1 MEKIE
6 IGIIGGSGFYEIEG
20 LKEIKEIKIETPFGK
35 PSDLYF
41 TGELEGK
48 RVAFLS
54 RHGRGHRILPSEIN
68 FRANIYGF
76 KMLGVERIISASAVG
91 SMKENIH
98 PMDVVIVDQFID
110 RTFRRINT
118 FFGNG
123 IAGHISFAH
132 PICPEL
138 SKHLINSC
146 KSLGISFH
154 SKGTYIC
161 IEGPAFSTKAE
172 SLLYRSWGVDVIGMT
187 NVTEAKLAREA
198 GICYAT
204 IALVTD
210 YDCWHEEEEPVTVE
224 MVLNYLRKNTEN
236 AKKIIKETIKN
247 LPKER
252 TECSCASA
260 LKYAVITDRNMITD
274 ELKEKL
280 KYILPEE

>member
-1 MEKIE
+1 MERVE

-20 LKEIKEIKIETPFGK
+20 LRDLKEVKLTTPFGD
-35 PSDLYF
+35 PSDSYF
-41 TGELEGK
+41 TGELEGR

-110 RTFRRINT
+110 RTFRRVNT

-138 SKHLINSC
+138 SGYLVKSC
-146 KSLGISFH
+146 QTLGIPFH
-154 SKGTYIC
+154 PKGTYIC
-161 IEGPAFSTKAE
+161 IEGPSFSTKAE

-198 GICYAT
+198 QICYAT

-247 LPKER
+247 LPRER
-252 TECSCASA
+252 KACDCSTA
-260 LKYAVITDRNMITD
+260 LKFAIITDKNVISE

-280 KYILPEE
+280 KYILPE

>member
-20 LKEIKEIKIETPFGK
+20 LKDLKEVKINTPFGE
-35 PSDLYF
+35 PSDSYF
-41 TGELEGK
+41 TGELEGRK
-48 RVAFLS
+48 VAFLS
-54 RHGRGHRILPSEIN
+54 RHGRGHRFLPSEVN

-76 KMLGVERIISASAVG
+76 KMLGAGRIISASAVG
-91 SMKENIH
+91 SMKENIR
-98 PMDVVIVDQFID
+98 PMDVVIIDQFID

-123 IAGHISFAH
+123 VAGHISFAH
-132 PICPEL
+132 PICSEI
-138 SKHLINSC
+138 SSYLIKAC
-146 KSLGISFH
+146 KNLGISFH
-154 SKGTYIC
+154 PKGTYIC

-198 GICYAT
+198 GLCYAT

-224 MVLNYLRKNTEN
+224 MVLNYLKKNTEN
-236 AKKIIKETIKN
+236 AKKIIKETIKS
-247 LPKER
+247 LPAKREKCD
-252 TECSCASA
+252 CSTAP
-260 LKYAVITDRNMITD
+260 KYAVITDKNLISEEMKD
-274 ELKEKL
+274 KL
-280 KYILPEE
+280 KYILE

>member
-6 IGIIGGSGFYEIEG
+6 IGIIGGSGFYQIEG
-20 LKEIKEIKIETPFGK
+20 LKELKEVKLETPFGE
-35 PSDLYF
+35 PSDMYL

-118 FFGNG
+118 FFGDG
-123 IAGHISFAH
+123 VAGHISFAH
-132 PICPEL
+132 PVCPEI
-138 SKHLINSC
+138 SKHLIQSC
-146 KSLGISFH
+146 KNIGIPFH

-198 GICYAT
+198 EICYAT

-210 YDCWHEEEEPVTVE
+210 YDCWHQEEEPVSVE

-236 AKKIIKETIKN
+236 AKKIIKETIKT
-247 LPKER
+247 LPRERKE
-252 TECSCASA
+252 CDCKNA
-260 LKYAVITDRNMITD
+260 LKFAVITDKNMITD
-274 ELKEKL
+274 ELKKKL
-280 KYILPEE
+280 KYILSE